1 MIPRHRL
8 LRAPHMAPLR
18 DHPALDAMSDGE
30 LCALDAFM
38 SFCTE
43 HGVGDPG
50 EADIRAFARLRAQA
64 PKELQ
69 ELRGALRH
77 LGLGKDFLIEI
88 AAVQAAVD
96 HRVNFQGIP
105 KGPTRSTYQRT
116 VSVPVEDLPMDWRK
130 TLRRLE
136 IEGEYAPDILDR
148 MSARLGMFVWSA
160 RRAGQ
165 PADLANTDALR
176 ALYADMRARSI
187 TRQQEQAKKKGLN
200 DDVDEPRWAYLRST
214 WEELRRFAWAHG
226 LPEDVCDKLGVTYK
240 HLDGKERQQAA
251 QKLAKAKEAGTRPE
265 LLRKAEKMLAQAE
278 SLKLPQMRHA
288 LRNRAA
294 AIALGC
300 AVPARPG
307 DVQAHHIFGAGIIF
321 EPARN
326 GYRFIYKPQKT
337 AGNTGADIDIPLL
350 LWWNKFIDA
359 IILQDDDPRYLGQL
373 RAKVVAEKRPLYVQY
388 DGTPAVYAW
397 YSRMWKIIAGTG
409 GHIARTLIRDEPGA
423 AGVLLANILNGHK
436 PGSPA
441 ARKYESEDLQRAT
454 VLEGQDIMASLF
466 DDEDEL

>member
-1 MIPRHRL
+1 MIPRQRL
-8 LRAPHMAPLR
+8 LQAPHMTALR
-18 DHPALDAMSDGE
+18 DHPALDAMTEGE

-38 SFCTE
+38 GFCTE

-64 PKELQ
+64 PKALQ
-69 ELRGALRH
+69 DLRGALRH

-96 HRVNFQGIP
+96 HQANFKGIP
-105 KGPTRSTYQRT
+105 KGRTRNYTRT
-116 VSVPVEDLPMDWRK
+116 VSVPVEDLPMDWRQ

-136 IEGEYAPDILDR
+136 VEGEYAPDILGR
-148 MSARLGMFVWSA
+148 MRARLGMFVWSA
-160 RRAGQ
+160 RRAGH
-165 PADLANTDALR
+165 PANLANTDALR

-200 DDVDEPRWAYLRST
+200 DDIDEPRWAYLRST
-214 WEELRRFAWAHG
+214 WEELRRFARAHG
-226 LPEDVCDKLGVTYK
+226 LPEDVWDKLTITYSMLTK
-240 HLDGKERQQAA
+240 REGKQAA
-251 QKLAKAKEAGTRPE
+251 QKLAKAKAAGTRPE
-265 LLRKAEKMLAQAE
+265 LLKRAEAMLAEAE
-278 SLKLPQMRHA
+278 TLKLPQMRHA

-307 DVQAHHIFGAGIIF
+307 DVQAHHVLGAGITF
-321 EPARN
+321 EPGRN
-326 GYRFIYKPQKT
+326 GYRFHYKATKT
-337 AGNTGADIDIPLL
+337 AGSTGVDIDIPLL
-350 LWWNKFIDA
+350 PWWNKFIDA
-359 IILQDDDPRYLGQL
+359 VILQDDDPRYLGQL
-373 RAKVVAEKRPLYVQY
+373 RGKAASEKRPLYVQY
-388 DGTPAVYAW
+388 DGTSAVYAW

-423 AGVLLANILNGHK
+423 AGVQLANKLNGHK
-436 PGSPA
+436 PGSPT

-454 VLEGQDIMASLF
+454 VLEGQNMMASLF
-466 DDEDEL
+466 DDEDEV